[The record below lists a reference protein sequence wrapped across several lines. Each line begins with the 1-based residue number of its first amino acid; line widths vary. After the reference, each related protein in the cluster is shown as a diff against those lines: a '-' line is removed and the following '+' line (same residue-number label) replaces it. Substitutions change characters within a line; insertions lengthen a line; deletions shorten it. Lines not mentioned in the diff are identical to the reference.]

1 MKIGNIISKKN
12 ISVSDYFNLYNRV
25 SDIDN
30 SLPVLIVGWD
40 LVENLY
46 PHHDITENRV
56 NNNIFWCVNKTVNRD
71 SYEECVVMFEKHC
84 FKEIIKDVKYIY
96 VDPILSS
103 NQRLLKIVRKIYSLK
118 NVISYD
124 NGDMVYMYSD
134 NFIFGIDIKILK
146 YIGFNTEKILSKIKL
161 ISKVFLVDNEII
173 IEYKKNAQSL
183 DNGIKYIPYF
193 FSIQNG

>member
-56 NNNIFWCVNKTVNRD
+56 NNNIFWCVNKTYNRD

-134 NFIFGIDIKILK
+134 NFIFGIDIKILN
-146 YIGFNTEKILSKIKL
+146 YIGFNTEKILSKL
-161 ISKVFLVDNEII
+161 
-173 IEYKKNAQSL
+173 
-183 DNGIKYIPYF
+183 
-193 FSIQNG
+193 